1 MDKAINVLMVDDE
14 TDFLEPVAFWLKS
27 KGYAVTTLTTGAE
40 AVELVKQALQDVI
53 CLDINMPGMDGI
65 ETLRRIRA
73 LSRDLPVVMVT
84 AAYQDEK
91 NISRASTLG
100 ISGFFPKNNSLSEL
114 VRVIETCLR
123 MHTKLKA
130 PPTP

>member
-1 MDKAINVLMVDDE
+1 MERAINILMVDDE

-27 KGYAVTTLTTGAE
+27 KGYEVMTLTNGEE
-40 AVELVKQALQDVI
+40 AVELVKRAPPDVI
-53 CLDINMPGMDGI
+53 FLDINMPGIDGI

-73 LSRDLPVVMVT
+73 LSKDLPVVMVT

-91 NISRASTLG
+91 NISKVSSLG
-100 ISGFFPKNNSLSEL
+100 IAGFFPKNNSLSEL

-123 MHTKLKA
+123 VHTKLKS
-130 PPTP
+130 PSP

>member
-1 MDKAINVLMVDDE
+1 MERAINVLMVDDE
-14 TDFLEPVAFWLKS
+14 ADFLEPVAFWLKS
-27 KGYAVTTLTTGAE
+27 KGYAVTTLTGGEE
-40 AVELVKQALQDVI
+40 AVALVKRAPPDI
-53 CLDINMPGMDGI
+53 IFLDINMPGLDGI

-73 LSRDLPVVMVT
+73 MNRDLPVVMVT

-114 VRVIETCLR
+114 VRVIE
-123 MHTKLKA
+123 
-130 PPTP
+130 

>member
-1 MDKAINVLMVDDE
+1 MERTVNVLMVDDE

-27 KGYAVTTLTTGAE
+27 KGYAVTTLTNGEE
-40 AVELVKQALQDVI
+40 AVELVKRAPPDVI
-53 CLDINMPGMDGI
+53 FLDINMPGIDGI

-73 LSRDLPVVMVT
+73 LNRDLPVVMVT

-91 NISRASTLG
+91 NISQASSLG
-100 ISGFFPKNNSLSEL
+100 IAGFFPKNNSLSEL

-123 MHTKLKA
+123 VHTKLKS
-130 PPTP
+130 PSP

>member
-1 MDKAINVLMVDDE
+1 MVERAINILMVDDE

-27 KGYAVTTLTTGAE
+27 KGYAVTTLTSGEE
-40 AVELVKQALQDVI
+40 AVESVKRAPPDVVF
-53 CLDINMPGMDGI
+53 LDINMPGIDGI

-73 LSRDLPVVMVT
+73 LNRDLPVVMVT

-91 NISRASTLG
+91 NISQASSLG
-100 ISGFFPKNNSLSEL
+100 IAGFFPKNSSLSEL

-123 MHTKLKA
+123 VCTKPKS
-130 PPTP
+130 PPP

>member
-1 MDKAINVLMVDDE
+1 MERAITVLMVDDE

-27 KGYAVTTLTTGAE
+27 KGYAVTTLTSGEE
-40 AVELVKQALQDVI
+40 AVELVKRSPPDVI
-53 CLDINMPGMDGI
+53 FLDINMPGIDGI

-73 LSRDLPVVMVT
+73 HTRELPVVMVT

-123 MHTKLKA
+123 VHTKLKT
-130 PPTP
+130 PPTA